1 MRLNDSDRQLV
12 NGCGKGDNESFRQLF
27 NKHSSWM
34 MGVCL
39 RYSKN
44 QDDAQD
50 ILQDCLIK
58 IFKAIKDFNFQ
69 SDSQFVSWL
78 KKIVVNTSLN
88 HIKAQS
94 ANNFISLDNEQS
106 LNSYIEESND
116 FDEDE
121 YGFSQEVLLEYIQ
134 GLPTGYRTVFN
145 LYVFEDYSHKDIS
158 ELLNISESTSKSQ
171 LFKARNML
179 RNKIA
184 KSIKQVAL

>member
-106 LNSYIEESND
+106 LNSYKEESND

>member
-106 LNSYIEESND
+106 LNSYIEELND

-158 ELLNISESTSKSQ
+158 ELLNSSESTSKSQ

>member
-106 LNSYIEESND
+106 LNSYKEESND

-158 ELLNISESTSKSQ
+158 ELLNISQSTSKSQ